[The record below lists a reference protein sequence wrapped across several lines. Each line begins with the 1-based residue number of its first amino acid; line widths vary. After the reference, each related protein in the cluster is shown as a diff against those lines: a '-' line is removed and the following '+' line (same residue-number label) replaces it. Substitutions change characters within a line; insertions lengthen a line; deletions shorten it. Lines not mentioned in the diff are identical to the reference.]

1 VGRPVVPYEPTW
13 LDKTFQKELNSL
25 NSSEQGKCTRLLAEL
40 IDALKSCR
48 HPTQDSNLQKWHP
61 TSYKG
66 VVAIKGGHLAE
77 YRLTGTMRV
86 IAFYFE
92 DRETILLVVAT
103 IKHDHDRMKR
113 LLRDHGRYLL
123 SYP

>member
-1 VGRPVVPYEPTW
+1 MGRPVVPYEPIW
-13 LDKTFQKELNSL
+13 LDRTFKKELNSL
-25 NSSEQGKCTRLLAEL
+25 NSGEQDNCIRLLAEL
-40 IDALKSCR
+40 IDALKLCR
-48 HPTQDSNLQKWHP
+48 HPIQDSNLQKWRP

-86 IAFYFE
+86 IACYFE

-113 LLRDHGRYLL
+113 LLRDHGRYLP